1 MYHWWKCKMVQLL
14 WETIWQFLRNSNIE
28 LLNDSEMS
36 LQDNCPGEVKTA
48 TETSILAACL

>member
-14 WETIWQFLRNSNIE
+14 WETIWQFLKNSNIE
-28 LLNDSEMS
+28 LPNDSEMS

-48 TETSILAACL
+48 TETSTLAACL